1 MAVSWHNADEE
12 VKLFCFE
19 VSDMLMQQYKK
30 ALQKQEND
38 ANNEEKEDLLQTQ
51 RAKKEPAIRPNTRMS
66 SHVASSF
73 SSSTTSATID
83 TASFAQPYMTQLKPA
98 AKTRQGNVGDSEM
111 SSDEDYEQNPS
122 THSSHRVSGAS
133 LKDDDA
139 ESSGISNSRTN
150 IDEVNTNQSRQ
161 TPCHRLDSF
170 HFRFLLNTIT
180 IIFQD
185 TRAPSNM

>member
-1 MAVSWHNADEE
+1 MSWHNADEE

-66 SHVASSF
+66 SQVASSF

-111 SSDEDYEQNPS
+111 SSDEDYEQNTS
-122 THSSHRVSGAS
+122 TRNFQHVAGAS
-133 LKDDDA
+133 RKDDGTEPNDV
-139 ESSGISNSRTN
+139 SNSR
-150 IDEVNTNQSRQ
+150 
-161 TPCHRLDSF
+161 
-170 HFRFLLNTIT
+170 
-180 IIFQD
+180 
-185 TRAPSNM
+185 SNMDESSRSEHKSESSNSLPSVGQLSLPLPSQHHYNYFSGYKST